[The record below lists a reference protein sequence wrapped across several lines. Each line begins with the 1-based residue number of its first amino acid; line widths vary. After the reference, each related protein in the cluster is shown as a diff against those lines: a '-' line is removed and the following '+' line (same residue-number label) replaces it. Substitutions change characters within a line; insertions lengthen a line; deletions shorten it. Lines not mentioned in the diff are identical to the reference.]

1 MYLSKIGNDYESL
14 STPESDIVPD
24 GYQRLNEIETET
36 KIFVHRSE
44 GDDEICH
51 NRYGRS
57 DEKKIKL
64 SLSQEQISGRR
75 HESETKEI
83 KKSLSASFDFS
94 GVKLSG
100 LTKSSSIQFEQIKKI
115 DFQKNKTNNLVSSI
129 YDTPHRISVAAGS
142 SPPHYVPLIPPIY
155 TTAVNL
161 NNRYVSFLFFKL
173 YYKIIKNQ

>member
-14 STPESDIVPD
+14 STPENDIVPD
-24 GYQRLNEIETET
+24 GYQRLNEKETET
-36 KIFVHRSE
+36 KIIVHRSE
-44 GDDEICH
+44 GDDEICY

-75 HESETKEI
+75 HESEI

-100 LTKSSSIQFEQIKKI
+100 LTKSSSIQIEQIKKI

-155 TTAVNL
+155 TTAVSL
-161 NNRYVSFLFFKL
+161 NNRYVSFFFFNF
-173 YYKIIKNQ
+173 IIK